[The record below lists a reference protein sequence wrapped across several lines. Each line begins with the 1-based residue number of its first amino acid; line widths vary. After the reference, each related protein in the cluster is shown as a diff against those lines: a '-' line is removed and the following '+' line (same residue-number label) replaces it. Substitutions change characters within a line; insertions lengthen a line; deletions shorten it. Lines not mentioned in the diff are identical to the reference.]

1 MSAKMEDVARK
12 AGVSKSTVSFVMN
25 EKPGVSPETV
35 DAVLQAARDLG
46 YQLPSKRPVRKP
58 QNLQKNLT
66 VVHQIGRDEDE
77 SIYGLFAE
85 YLHGIRTY
93 AQQAN
98 INITVISGY
107 RKGDMERLEDQ
118 ILKDEKNPLDGLI
131 HMGTGVHYQSSLIDK
146 AIAMDIP
153 QVVLSRNWPE
163 LKVSTV
169 SQDHARQSQIALEY
183 LVQQGH
189 QKIAFI
195 ANQTDT
201 EFEWFDIR
209 LACYQ
214 TLMKK
219 INPENPEGWVILGE
233 NGVDSAAELI
243 RKYPEVTAV
252 FAIHDGRAIEVI
264 KGLIKAGLNVPND
277 ISVIGVDGS
286 EDPPAGYPELTT
298 VAVPHFEI
306 GFMAADLLVKQ
317 IENHHL
323 EHAKLTVRSNL
334 IVRES
339 TQNIVQISKKGKRRS
354 N

>member
-1 MSAKMEDVARK
+1 MPIKMEDVARK
-12 AGVSKSTVSFVMN
+12 AGVSKSTVSFVLN

-35 DAVLQAARDLG
+35 DAVLRAARDLG
-46 YQLPSKRPVRKP
+46 YQLPSNRPVRQP
-58 QNLQKNLT
+58 QDQQKNFT
-66 VVHQIGRDEDE
+66 VVHQIGRDEEE

-85 YLHGIRTY
+85 YLHGIRAY

-107 RKGDMERLEDQ
+107 RKGDLERLEDQ
-118 ILKDEKNPLDGLI
+118 ILEDEKVPLDGLI
-131 HMGTGVHYQSSLIDK
+131 HMGTGVNRQSSLIHK
-146 AIAMDIP
+146 AIGLDIP

-163 LKVSTV
+163 LKISTV
-169 SQDHARQSQIALEY
+169 SQDHARQSQIALDY

-195 ANQTDT
+195 ANQRDT

-209 LACYQ
+209 LDCYQ

-219 INPENPEGWVILGE
+219 LNPETPEGWVILGD
-233 NGVDSAAELI
+233 NGADSAAELI
-243 RKYPEVTAV
+243 SKYPEITAV

-264 KGLIKAGLNVPND
+264 KGLMDAGLNVPDD
-277 ISVIGVDGS
+277 ISVIGVNGS

-306 GFMAADLLVKQ
+306 GFIAAELLVKQ
-317 IENHHL
+317 IENSHL
-323 EHAKLTVRSNL
+323 EHAKLTVRSSL
-334 IVRES
+334 IIRES
-339 TQNIVQISKKGKRRS
+339 TRDIS
-354 N
+354 